1 MIIPGKR
8 RLSAESFRALGIA
21 LFGEDWEAI
30 MAHELNVDRSIVG
43 SWATQGPP
51 ADRADALRH
60 IAGYRRERIRVVMG
74 SPGMPEH
81 NLSALQRANAMLA
94 EYELLSE
101 APDMVYSRDGDNEE
115 IVIRIIADLLH
126 SCARDRVVDVIRA
139 AQSLHEAE
147 RTPA

>member
-1 MIIPGKR
+1 RAVARGRPRSSHDDEYRKDRRGTGRDCSVQPVMASREGRESMIIPGNR

-30 MAHELNVDRSIVG
+30 MAQELSVDRSIVG

-81 NLSALQRANAMLA
+81 DLSALQRANALLA
-94 EYELLSE
+94 EY
-101 APDMVYSRDGDNEE
+101 
-115 IVIRIIADLLH
+115 
-126 SCARDRVVDVIRA
+126 
-139 AQSLHEAE
+139 
-147 RTPA
+147 